1 MVEEANEGLS
11 KAQKHRRRRRD
22 ICDHRAFLQ
31 GLLEEA
37 HGFVWPSSEELGG
50 LGVCKAQGAEG
61 QGAKHLQKARQFL
74 EHRLHAAVIKLE
86 EEQHKQA
93 IAHDDEQA
101 KGALVD
107 KEGPDHSGC
116 DSGQSRKSRKTAM
129 SSDFNW
135 LDTPTSVR
143 NPSLKLTFLAPENG
157 WLEYHIYSFCFLKSW
172 ERFVFFLHVGWASWC
187 FFSNGRGEKPS
198 KPSLKLT

>member
-74 EHRLHAAVIKLE
+74 EHRLHAALIKLE

-116 DSGQSRKSRKTAM
+116 DSGQSRKRRKTAL
-129 SSDFNW
+129 SSDYNPCILKAEAAGGQPRCMARIWDPKGSCVDLQCGTPARKGTQKSTAKGCTDWILPGCSAIWLIFFNW
-135 LDTPTSVR
+135 VETT
-143 NPSLKLTFLAPENG
+143 NQ
-157 WLEYHIYSFCFLKSW
+157 
-172 ERFVFFLHVGWASWC
+172 
-187 FFSNGRGEKPS
+187 
-198 KPSLKLT
+198 

>member
-1 MVEEANEGLS
+1 MESISVFF
-11 KAQKHRRRRRD
+11 
-22 ICDHRAFLQ
+22 CV
-31 GLLEEA
+31 A
-37 HGFVWPSSEELGG
+37 HQAEIPAWNIDSGESLFDMSFEIKLFKDCEIRSEVVKIWVVVSNIVWPSSEELGG

-74 EHRLHAAVIKLE
+74 EHRLHAAVIKLA

-116 DSGQSRKSRKTAM
+116 DSGQSRKRRKTAL
-129 SSDFNW
+129 SSDYNPCILKAEAAGGQPRCVLAVSWWFG
-135 LDTPTSVR
+135 DGGGSVG
-143 NPSLKLTFLAPENG
+143 NLVTGHMCLG
-157 WLEYHIYSFCFLKSW
+157 
-172 ERFVFFLHVGWASWC
+172 
-187 FFSNGRGEKPS
+187 
-198 KPSLKLT
+198 

>member
-1 MVEEANEGLS
+1 M
-11 KAQKHRRRRRD
+11 
-22 ICDHRAFLQ
+22 
-31 GLLEEA
+31 
-37 HGFVWPSSEELGG
+37 
-50 LGVCKAQGAEG
+50 CKAQGAEG

-116 DSGQSRKSRKTAM
+116 DSGQSRKRRKTAL
-129 SSDFNW
+129 S
-135 LDTPTSVR
+135 LDYNPCILKAEAAGGQPRCMARIWDPKGSVDLQCGTPARKGTHK
-143 NPSLKLTFLAPENG
+143 SLTLAGDLRVAKFRGAKFSRANKIKTTTQTPRSFHPVKCFRKKTRRSKTERRDRASEKDTF
-157 WLEYHIYSFCFLKSW
+157 H
-172 ERFVFFLHVGWASWC
+172 
-187 FFSNGRGEKPS
+187 
-198 KPSLKLT
+198 

>member
-1 MVEEANEGLS
+1 M
-11 KAQKHRRRRRD
+11 
-22 ICDHRAFLQ
+22 
-31 GLLEEA
+31 
-37 HGFVWPSSEELGG
+37 
-50 LGVCKAQGAEG
+50 CKAQGAEG

-116 DSGQSRKSRKTAM
+116 DSGQSRKRRKTAL
-129 SSDFNW
+129 SSDYNPCILKAEAAGGQPRCMARIW
-135 LDTPTSVR
+135 DPKGSCVDLQCGTPARKGTHKS
-143 NPSLKLTFLAPENG
+143 LTF
-157 WLEYHIYSFCFLKSW
+157 S
-172 ERFVFFLHVGWASWC
+172 
-187 FFSNGRGEKPS
+187 RGPKGCQVQGG
-198 KPSLKLT
+198 